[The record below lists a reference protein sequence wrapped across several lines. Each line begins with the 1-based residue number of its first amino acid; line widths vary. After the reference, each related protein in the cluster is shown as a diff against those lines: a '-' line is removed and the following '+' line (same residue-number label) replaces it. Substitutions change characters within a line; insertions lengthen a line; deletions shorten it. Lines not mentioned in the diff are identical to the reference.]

1 MDELEYLVKKLGKYL
16 GGIDV
21 EKALKDNEE
30 IHKIYVMRELKLDH
44 EPPGEFISPRARLML
59 LKEMIEREIK
69 REQALI
75 ADAKMHGIPQSNIPN
90 RLRQLIKMRRKIM
103 KMMREMQ

>member
-1 MDELEYLVKKLGKYL
+1 MDELNYLVKKLGKYL

-21 EKALKDNEE
+21 EKAFKDNEE
-30 IHKIYVMRELKLDH
+30 VHKIYVMRELKLDH
-44 EPPGEFISPRARLML
+44 EPPGDEINPRARLML

-69 REQALI
+69 REQTLI
-75 ADAKMHGIPQSNIPN
+75 ADAKMRGIPQSNIPN
-90 RLRQLIKMRRKIM
+90 RLKQLIRMRRKIM